1 MNAFVLAGGQSTRMG
16 HDKALLVVD
25 RRTLVE
31 HMLEKLPRPGLQARI
46 CGSRPDLARFAEVV
60 PDNFAQSGPLGGIEA
75 ALAAS
80 DSEFNLFV
88 PVDLPGLPP
97 EFLQW
102 LVARAERSHA
112 VATIPRFGDR
122 LQPLC
127 AVYSSQLLDGVR
139 ESLVAGRRKVMDAI
153 EKSARGLGQQIDSF
167 DVECVAATGPEAW
180 PQKPHPAAW
189 FRNINTPAD
198 HEALQASS
206 SHTGAKARY
215 PIS

>member
-1 MNAFVLAGGQSTRMG
+1 MNAFVLAGGRSSRMG
-16 HDKALLVVD
+16 QDKALLVLD

-31 HMLEKLPRPGLQARI
+31 HMLDKLQSRGLQARI
-46 CGSRPDLARFAEVV
+46 CGSRSDLTRFAEVV

-80 DSEFNLFV
+80 NSELNLFV
-88 PVDLPGLPP
+88 SVDLPGLPP

-102 LVARAERSHA
+102 LVARAERSQA
-112 VATIPRFGDR
+112 LATIPRFGDR

-139 ESLVAGRRKVMDAI
+139 ESLAAGQRKVMNAI
-153 EKSARGLGQQIDSF
+153 QKSARDLGRQIDSF

-198 HEALQASS
+198 YEALQASS